1 MAIFFLF
8 FQIAKA
14 RRIDSLGGIL
24 WHITKLPTTATLSN
38 NGKDLQEQEHQ
49 NKEKFIIHP
58 LQSFK
63 LFSLI
68 AYKNVTLVT

>member
-49 NKEKFIIHP
+49 NKEKIHHS
-58 LQSFK
+58 SFAK
-63 LFSLI
+63 FQTFQLDSI
-68 AYKNVTLVT
+68 